1 MNAENHDNSK
11 GIPSNGMPFFVP
23 GTSLVFEEL
32 AEGLL
37 ALEIHRLA
45 LKRFP
50 AHWAVL
56 MVNPTKLARF
66 LTTLHDLWIDGFNEP
81 KDFS

>member
-1 MNAENHDNSK
+1 MNADNHDNSE
-11 GIPSNGMPFFVP
+11 GNPINGLPFFVP
-23 GTSLVFEEL
+23 GSSLVFEEL

-66 LTTLHDLWIDGFNEP
+66 LNTLHELWIDGFNDP